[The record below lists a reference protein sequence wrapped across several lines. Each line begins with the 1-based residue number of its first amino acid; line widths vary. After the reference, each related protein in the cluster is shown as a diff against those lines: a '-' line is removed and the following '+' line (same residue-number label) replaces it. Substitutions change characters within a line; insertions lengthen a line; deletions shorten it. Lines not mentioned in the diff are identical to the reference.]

1 MTDAEIS
8 NAIFKIFTV
17 QPLRLDQ
24 MNLYVPLDKFRG
36 IAEKETRGVVEKIA
50 GYIQSAG
57 KVARFTA
64 HVFAGHEG
72 SGKSTELVRLKD
84 LLETQSP
91 KYFVVHC
98 KAEEDIDRND
108 VDFPE
113 VLIAI
118 VRQLAKQMKEREKI
132 TLEPGYF
139 KSRFKWW
146 AEVFG
151 SPVEFEK
158 FDLSVLFLKI
168 SGAIK
173 NSPSSREK
181 VRKYMEPDTDN
192 LLNAAN
198 DVISK
203 ATQELVKKG
212 YAGLVIVVDDLDK
225 IIVKPIGDGKTD
237 SDKHLFL
244 NRAPQMT
251 GLHCQMIYTMPLSL
265 AYSHS
270 QQVKKAYSNRLPM
283 IPMVK
288 IRSQPPK
295 AKDYKPGIAAM
306 RHMIDVRLKSANVPF
321 EKVFQNDAV
330 CNTLIKLS
338 GGQPTI
344 LMGMIPEADI
354 SEGLP
359 ITDVSLER
367 IRRENKRDFERILLF
382 EDWEILEAIRRGG
395 TFRRNVEA
403 EERFRLLLENRS
415 LLQYVNEREWY
426 GLNPFVELLD
436 PPEGLDNND
445 SIPEKPE

>member
-1 MTDAEIS
+1 VSDAEIS

-36 IAEKETRGVVEKIA
+36 IAENETRGVVEKIA
-50 GYIQSAG
+50 RYVQNAG
-57 KVARFTA
+57 TVGRFTA

-72 SGKSTELVRLKD
+72 SGKSTELVRLKNI
-84 LLETQSP
+84 LETQSP

-118 VRQLAKQMKEREKI
+118 VRQLALQMKEREKI
-132 TLEPGYF
+132 SLEPGYF
-139 KSRFKWW
+139 KLRFDWW
-146 AEVFG
+146 SKVFTT
-151 SPVEFEK
+151 PIEFEK
-158 FDLSVLFLKI
+158 FDLAMSFLKI
-168 SGAIK
+168 SGSIK

-181 VRKYMEPDTDN
+181 VRKFMEPDTDN

-203 ATQELVKKG
+203 ATQELIKKG

-225 IIVKPIGDGKTD
+225 MIVKPIGDGKTD

-251 GLHCQMIYTMPLSL
+251 GLQCQMIYTMPLSL

-270 QQVKKAYSNRLPM
+270 SQVKKAYSNRLPM

-288 IRSQPPK
+288 IRTKPPK
-295 AKDYKPGIAAM
+295 AKDYKPGIVAM
-306 RHMIDVRLKSANVPF
+306 RRMIDIRLKSAYVPF
-321 EKVFQNDAV
+321 EKVFENEIV
-330 CNTLIKLS
+330 CNTLIKLC
-338 GGQPTI
+338 GGQPSV
-344 LMGMIPEADI
+344 LMGMIPEAVI

-359 ITDVSLER
+359 ISDLSLER
-367 IRRENKRDFERILLF
+367 IRRENKRDFKRPLML
-382 EDWEILEAIRRGG
+382 EDWEILQVIRRGEP
-395 TFRRNVEA
+395 FERSA
-403 EERFRLLLENRS
+403 DQEERFRLLLESRS
-415 LLQYVNEREWY
+415 ILQYVNEEEWY
-426 GLNPFVELLD
+426 GLNPFVEMLT
-436 PPEGLDNND
+436 PPAGREPDD
-445 SIPEKPE
+445 STPE